1 MMIKNLPQLKD
12 ALSNCRGTWAWVGQR
27 GIDALAVLDFVSVD
41 AGFCCDFGEVY
52 KKLWPEKSLFSVEK
66 DLGRRENWGNQ
77 DLEMLWEGPT
87 RKQIETYMSGMKE
100 PVNTVCYRSLKVLE
114 KDRRFRVLAPP
125 LMLKDLFDNK
135 LRQLELFSMLDVKT
149 PPTLV
154 CSLDETTFN
163 NAVDIFNGPFVVQPP
178 VGSSGENTYFVND
191 ETDFNRVK
199 NILEPSL
206 RVKLSKYLPV
216 PSLNGHCVVLKTRK
230 GLQSIAACPSIQI
243 VGTFGCTSRAEIY
256 CGNDFSAAGSVPKSI
271 REKICTIMEK
281 IGLFMGAKGFL
292 GLFGMDF
299 LLNGDEILALEI
311 NPRFQGSTMLL
322 SLLQVDRGEVPL
334 SALHVMQFMGII
346 EEFAQDFLEQS
357 KRMYRTPYKGA
368 HLIVH
373 SLKDE
378 SCYIEHDIK
387 AGVFTLVNN
396 AIKQVRN
403 GTTYRDIKSPDEW
416 CILGNLP
423 GVKTKICREARF
435 AMIQTRESVLDSQ
448 LKQLEPYAATFVKE
462 LQGSC
467 KMLPFNG
474 GSEWNSLHRE
484 LMT

>member
-1 MMIKNLPQLKD
+1 MIKNLSQLKD

-27 GIDALAVLDFVSVD
+27 GIDALAVLDFISVD

-52 KKLWPEKSLFSVEK
+52 ERLWPEKSLFSVEK

-87 RKQIETYMSGMKE
+87 RKKIETYICGMKE
-100 PVNTVCYRSLKVLE
+100 PVNAVCYRSLKVLE

-135 LRQLELFSMLDVKT
+135 LQQLELFSMLGVKT
-149 PPTLV
+149 PPTFG
-154 CSLDETTFN
+154 CSLAETTFI

-178 VGSSGENTYFVND
+178 VGSSGENTYFVKD
-191 ETDFNRVK
+191 ETDFERVK
-199 NILEPSL
+199 DILEPSL
-206 RVKLSKYLPV
+206 RVKISRYLPV
-216 PSLNGHCVVLKTRK
+216 PSLNGHCVVLKTRN
-230 GLQSIAACPSIQI
+230 GLRSIAACPSVQI
-243 VGTFGCTSRAEIY
+243 VGTSGCTSRAEIY
-256 CGNDFSAAGSVPKSI
+256 CGNDFSAVGSVPKSI
-271 REKICTIMEK
+271 REEVCTIMEK

-299 LLNGDEILALEI
+299 LLNGDEVLALEI

-322 SLLQVDRGEVPL
+322 SLLQVDRGEIPL
-334 SALHVMQFMGII
+334 AALHVMQFMGII
-346 EEFAQDFLEQS
+346 EEFTQDFLEQS
-357 KRMYRTPYKGA
+357 KSMYRRPYNGA

-373 SLKDE
+373 SLKE
-378 SCYIEHDIK
+378 EPCRIEHDIK
-387 AGVFTLVNN
+387 AGVYTLVDN

-403 GTTYRDIKSPDEW
+403 GTTYRDIKNPDEW

-423 GVKTKICREARF
+423 GMKTKICREARF
-435 AMIQTRESVLDSQ
+435 AMIQTRESVLDSR

-462 LQGSC
+462 LQGCC

-474 GSEWNSLHRE
+474 GNE
-484 LMT
+484 